1 MNYREKAISYK
12 GQMEAQSVIQN
23 QRLFGNPYFEMAS
36 CIYCSNKFTLIFFLI
51 ASKLFENA
59 IKKTLKKSVILLFKK
74 ICKMRPRW
82 LWLSPNY
89 VSNIIGY
96 IYGQITFRYTYVYM
110 LNILA
115 SYIMKVTSKG
125 FFLQRPDVILQKK

>member
-59 IKKTLKKSVILLFKK
+59 IKKTKKN
-74 ICKMRPRW
+74 
-82 LWLSPNY
+82 LSYCYLRKY
-89 VSNIIGY
+89 VKWDHVD
-96 IYGQITFRYTYVYM
+96 YGWAQTMSPT
-110 LNILA
+110 L
-115 SYIMKVTSKG
+115 
-125 FFLQRPDVILQKK
+125 